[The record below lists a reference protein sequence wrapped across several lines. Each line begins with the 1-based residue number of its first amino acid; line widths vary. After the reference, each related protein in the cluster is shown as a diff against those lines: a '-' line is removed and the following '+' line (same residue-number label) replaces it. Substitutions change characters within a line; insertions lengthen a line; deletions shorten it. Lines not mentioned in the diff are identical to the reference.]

1 MIYIDTAFWN
11 SESQSG
17 CFDFDCSLLLLV
29 LVPELLDVTLGVEVD
44 DDHDCDDDDDPGHVV
59 EDELC
64 PATELLDV
72 TLGVDDDDELDHAAA
87 ADDDDELIPG
97 VPSLLK
103 LSGPHTDSTSRPTFH
118 FSGIR
123 LLGMA

>member
-17 CFDFDCSLLLLV
+17 CFEFDCSLLMLV
-29 LVPELLDVTLGVEVD
+29 LVPELLDDTLGVEVD
-44 DDHDCDDDDDPGHVV
+44 DDHDCNDDDDPGHGV
-59 EDELC
+59 EDK
-64 PATELLDV
+64 LLDV

-87 ADDDDELIPG
+87 ADDDDELVPG